1 MHVTNLITHSGSQ
14 NKILKTLFSTCKI
27 STSSRFYMEGTCNM
41 VGFHQQIASAYMYRC
56 LVLNLLN
63 IIYYHCDHNTGSFVT
78 GMQYAHCL
86 FNIQPETYG
95 N

>member
-1 MHVTNLITHSGSQ
+1 
-14 NKILKTLFSTCKI
+14 
-27 STSSRFYMEGTCNM
+27 MEGTCDM
-41 VGFHQQIASAYMYRC
+41 VGFHQQIASAYMYGCRF
-56 LVLNLLN
+56 LNLLN

-78 GMQYAHCL
+78 SMQYAHCL